1 MCLVEMSALNLTGRF
16 GVVINFAEE
25 SLGKEASVVA
35 AEDSLSG
42 ETGEDF
48 HFFPLPFPLPW
59 FSLGGGKRSCALN
72 WSQEVQGCRSKHLA
86 HLRILPQEEGSVH
99 FPML

>member
-1 MCLVEMSALNLTGRF
+1 MAEISALNLTGSS

-35 AEDSLSG
+35 AERSLSG
-42 ETGEDF
+42 ETVEGDS
-48 HFFPLPFPLPW
+48 HFFPFPFPFPW

-72 WSQEVQGCRSKHLA
+72 WLQEVQG
-86 HLRILPQEEGSVH
+86 
-99 FPML
+99 